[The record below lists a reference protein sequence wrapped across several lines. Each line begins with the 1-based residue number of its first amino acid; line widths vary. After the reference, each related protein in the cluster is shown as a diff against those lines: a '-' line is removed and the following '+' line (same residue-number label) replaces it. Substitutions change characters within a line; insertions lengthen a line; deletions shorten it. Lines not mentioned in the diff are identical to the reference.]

1 MSQFISPL
9 FIVFSILPISND
21 RRFILVSY
29 RIIIIPINVVSEFRE
44 KCVTLNCLF
53 FLSESETEQN
63 N

>member
-44 KCVTLNCLF
+44 FVTLNCLF